1 MAFIF
6 DSSLLA
12 DRVKFKI
19 FAAQLHLKKLQ
30 EIKLDESNVDKI
42 DPRVELELEIDCFLL
57 QTLGAVDCLLMLINS
72 RLDLGISKEKVD
84 LATIQSA
91 LNAGTKN
98 ISLLTE
104 LHEALEYNSWLW
116 ILREFRNQT
125 MQNPSKQVQD
135 FLLEDGAN
143 STWSK
148 EQNKAN
154 STWSKEQNKSAGNHN
169 DYINKNLIAYFGR
182 SLVRV
187 SELIETIRMKE
198 PLLK

>member
-1 MAFIF
+1 MAFSF

-12 DRVKFKI
+12 DRVTFKI
-19 FAAQLHLKKLQ
+19 FAARFHLKKLQ
-30 EIKLDESNVDKI
+30 EIKLDESNVDKV

-57 QTLGAVDCLLMLINS
+57 QILGAVDCLLMLINT

-125 MQNPSKQVQD
+125 MQRPSKQVQD
-135 FLLEDGAN
+135 FLLEDG
-143 STWSK
+143 
-148 EQNKAN
+148 AN

-169 DYINKNLIAYFGR
+169 DYINKNLIAYFDR

-198 PLLK
+198 PLLN

>member
-1 MAFIF
+1 MTFSF
-6 DSSLLA
+6 GSSLLA

-19 FAAQLHLKKLQ
+19 FAAQFHLKKLQ
-30 EIKLDESNVDKI
+30 ENKLDESNLDKV

-57 QTLGAVDCLLMLINS
+57 QILGAVDCLLMLINT

-98 ISLLTE
+98 IGLLTE
-104 LHEALEYNSWLW
+104 LHEALEYNNWLW
-116 ILREFRNQT
+116 VLREFRNQT
-125 MQNPSKQVQD
+125 MQSPSKQVQD
-135 FLLEDGAN
+135 FLLEDGTN

-148 EQNKAN
+148 EQNE
-154 STWSKEQNKSAGNHN
+154 SEGIHN
-169 DYINKNLIAYFGR
+169 DYINKNLLAYFNK

-187 SELIETIRMKE
+187 SELVETIRMKE

>member
-1 MAFIF
+1 MAFSF
-6 DSSLLA
+6 DTSLLA

-19 FAAQLHLKKLQ
+19 FAAQFHLKKLQ
-30 EIKLDESNVDKI
+30 EMKLHEFNVDKLHL
-42 DPRVELELEIDCFLL
+42 RVELELETDCFLL
-57 QTLGAVDCLLMLINS
+57 QILGAVDCLLILINT
-72 RLDLGISKEKVD
+72 RLDLGIPKEKVD

-98 ISLLTE
+98 IGLLTE

-116 ILREFRNQT
+116 TLREFRYQT
-125 MQNPSKQVQD
+125 MQKPSKQVQD
-135 FLLEDGAN
+135 SLLEDGAN
-143 STWSK
+143 WTWSK
-148 EQNKAN
+148 EQN
-154 STWSKEQNKSAGNHN
+154 ESAGNHN
-169 DYINKNLIAYFGR
+169 DYINKNLIAYFDK

>member
-42 DPRVELELEIDCFLL
+42 DPRVELELELEIDCFLL

-125 MQNPSKQVQD
+125 MQKPSKEVQD
-135 FLLEDGAN
+135 FLLEDR
-143 STWSK
+143 ST
-148 EQNKAN
+148 
-154 STWSKEQNKSAGNHN
+154 STSSIDQNKSTGNY
-169 DYINKNLIAYFGR
+169 DEYINNNLVDYFERNLGR
-182 SLVRV
+182 VR
-187 SELIETIRMKE
+187 ELIDIIRMKE
-198 PLLK
+198 SLLK

>member
-1 MAFIF
+1 MAFSF

-42 DPRVELELEIDCFLL
+42 DPRVELELELEIDCFLL

-125 MQNPSKQVQD
+125 MQRPSKQVQD
-135 FLLEDGAN
+135 FLLEDG
-143 STWSK
+143 
-148 EQNKAN
+148 AN